1 MITKLGS
8 AVFATVLAMGIASAQ
23 AESAPARGTLRVVGT
38 GVGAG
43 MSAAYF
49 GINHWKWKWDSAGA
63 GMTSA
68 AAWGL
73 TTMGCAALSPIVAT
87 AVLNRPLTYREAH
100 ILIGGCIIPIVGG
113 WLVDQAYENH
123 ILWAPDEPRAKVVHI
138 KHRKRVAAAR

>member
-8 AVFATVLAMGIASAQ
+8 AVFATILAMGIASAQ

-123 ILWAPDEPRAKVVHI
+123 ILWAPDEPQAKVVHI